1 MSLSRRNGN
10 AVARHT
16 ITSHQT
22 LNDMDEQDTGGN
34 PMNQDIFAG
43 QWKQMRGTLKAWWG
57 KLADSDFDWIGGQ
70 TDKLIGLVQEK
81 YGYTREQAQHE
92 VERRL
97 KEYGDTMDSRSGSG
111 MPEAAGA
118 VASMTAKAQE
128 LGATAA
134 SKVGEA
140 ATAVGEQMGSL
151 ASTIRDNAPHEGA
164 IATAATAVAGG
175 LESASSYLHE
185 KDYANLATDLT
196 ALVRRYPVQ
205 ALLVGVGLGYVL
217 ARRTKG

>member
-1 MSLSRRNGN
+1 
-10 AVARHT
+10 
-16 ITSHQT
+16 
-22 LNDMDEQDTGGN
+22 
-34 PMNQDIFAG
+34 MNQDIFAG

-57 KLADSDFDWIGGQ
+57 KLADDDFDWIGGQ

-92 VERRL
+92 VERRM
-97 KEYGDTMDSRSGSG
+97 KEYGDKMGSRSGSE

-205 ALLVGVGLGYVL
+205 SLLVGVGLGYWL
-217 ARRTKG
+217 ARSTKG